1 MRGGSPASRLDSRR
15 QGYRGEPRRHYTPSG
30 SGHASEEDV
39 MTGRRIASTLAL
51 GTLAVGTFVTGARGQ
66 DGAGKPDAHG
76 FLPVAADPP
85 LAQDTTGK
93 YGGSLVFAEPGE
105 LASFNPIIVSD
116 QTSVDVYQLSFDS
129 MCAYDNANP
138 AMSSEG
144 YRPSL
149 AVKWEHSEDGKTWTF
164 HLRKGVKWSDGA
176 PFTSKDVSFSFAT
189 AFNEK

>member
-1 MRGGSPASRLDSRR
+1 MRDGSPASRLVLRR
-15 QGYRGEPRRHYTPSG
+15 QGYRGEARRHYTPSR
-30 SGHASEEDV
+30 SGHALEEDV

-51 GTLAVGTFVTGARGQ
+51 GTLAAGALTTGAFGQ
-66 DGAGKPDAHG
+66 DGAPKADAHG

-85 LAQDTTGK
+85 LAQDTSGK
-93 YGGSLVFAEPGE
+93 YGGTLVFAEPGE

-138 AMSSEG
+138 GMSSEG

-149 AVKWEHSEDGKTWTF
+149 AVKWEHS
-164 HLRKGVKWSDGA
+164 
-176 PFTSKDVSFSFAT
+176 
-189 AFNEK
+189 